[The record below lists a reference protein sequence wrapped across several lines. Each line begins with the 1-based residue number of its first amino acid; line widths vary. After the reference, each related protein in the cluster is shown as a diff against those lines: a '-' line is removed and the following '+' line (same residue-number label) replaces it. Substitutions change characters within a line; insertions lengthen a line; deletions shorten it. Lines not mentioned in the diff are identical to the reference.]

1 MTPNL
6 THNEPRGESRT
17 HARLQ
22 AHYAIERELAER
34 LRRAGRD
41 ERRVLYTALYDELFR
56 RVPDHPQLT
65 RKEDA
70 ETIAASVGERMM
82 MLRRFL
88 RADSTYLEI
97 GAGDCALAREV
108 AGGVRQV
115 FAVDVSQEIA
125 GGRALP
131 ENCALVISDGCSI
144 PLGDN
149 AGGVDVAFSDQLME
163 HLHPDDAF
171 EQLRNIYNALKP
183 GGVYLCLTPSR
194 LTGPHDISA
203 YFDDVAT
210 GFHLKEY
217 TAAELVA
224 LFRRAGFSR
233 FKILYGARG
242 RFLTLPVFTVKL
254 VERALSALPRRSAK
268 KLARLLP
275 VRLLLGIKLI
285 ATK

>member
-1 MTPNL
+1 MTPNP
-6 THNEPRGESRT
+6 THNEPRT

-22 AHYAIERELAER
+22 AHYAIERELADR

-65 RKEDA
+65 RKQDVA
-70 ETIAASVGERMM
+70 TIAASVGERML
-82 MLRRFL
+82 MLRPFL

-108 AGGVRQV
+108 AGVVRQV
-115 FAVDVSQEIA
+115 YAVDVSAEISQ
-125 GGRALP
+125 GCALP
-131 ENCALVISDGCSI
+131 SNCALVISDGCSI
-144 PLGDN
+144 PVGD
-149 AGGVDVAFSDQLME
+149 GVDVAFSDQLME

-171 EQLRNIYNALKP
+171 EQLRNICNALKQ

-242 RFLTLPVFTVKL
+242 RVLALPVFTVTL
-254 VERALSALPRRSAK
+254 VERALSALPRRYSK

-275 VRLLLGIKLI
+275 LRLLLGIKLV